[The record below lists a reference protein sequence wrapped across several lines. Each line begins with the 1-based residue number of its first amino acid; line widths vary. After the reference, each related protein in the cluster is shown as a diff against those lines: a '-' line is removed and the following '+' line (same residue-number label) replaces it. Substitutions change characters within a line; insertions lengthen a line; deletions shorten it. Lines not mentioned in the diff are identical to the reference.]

1 MAGFRHALG
10 CGARCGAESSADI
23 PLDMA
28 RKSPGSISARIDRG
42 LPAHS
47 SHFVPCLSQRDG
59 SGELNL
65 KELHTALKTW
75 VGPKAIAKG
84 RVELTLPV
92 LLDRD
97 FAAEAHGARLLFLV
111 ENYEERSK
119 AVWQRRRRRTKP
131 RARRKRPTQRR
142 KRSRSLRR
150 PTPQRRPI
158 DWQAIKTKLEESRAE
173 VKSQLKQEMDG
184 WICRS

>member
-1 MAGFRHALG
+1 MHYSPTHAGSFRLRERLKSAFFARHHRKRVWAHSGAPRQERKEWTRCSLSSMCVAGFRHALG

-59 SGELNL
+59 SGQPNL

-75 VGPKAIAKG
+75 AWVQGH
-84 RVELTLPV
+84 RQ
-92 LLDRD
+92 RSSR
-97 FAAEAHGARLLFLV
+97 AHSARPTRPRFCRRGARC
-111 ENYEERSK
+111 E
-119 AVWQRRRRRTKP
+119 AVV
-131 RARRKRPTQRR
+131 
-142 KRSRSLRR
+142 L
-150 PTPQRRPI
+150 
-158 DWQAIKTKLEESRAE
+158 
-173 VKSQLKQEMDG
+173 G
-184 WICRS
+184 